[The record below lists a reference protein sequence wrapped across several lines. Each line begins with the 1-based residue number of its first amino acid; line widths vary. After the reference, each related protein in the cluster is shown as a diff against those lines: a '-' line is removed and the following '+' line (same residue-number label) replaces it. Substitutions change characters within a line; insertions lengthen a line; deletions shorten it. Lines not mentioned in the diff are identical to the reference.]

1 MHIPTRIYSIKIKLI
16 LSCSFHQRQN
26 ILLCLRFY
34 LFSFSTLWFSTEQSS
49 LFSCSQSYG
58 HRRHNP
64 QVAGPGLGSSPPTRS
79 AILSGHLLTSSP
91 QSPLALKV
99 PVVCENRG
107 KKHPAKHSA
116 RSTLLSFPELTSGT
130 HFQFSLTSACS
141 WRCSYLVSCSSC
153 LLPWLSHHDTFLPPA
168 SSVKLPRAAPWNV
181 TMLREGAPSQVA
193 ESPGEREPWRSNSRP
208 SQSPR

>member
-130 HFQFSLTSACS
+130 LQKTKQNKKPP
-141 WRCSYLVSCSSC
+141 
-153 LLPWLSHHDTFLPPA
+153 LLPPTEAVTWGQGCGLAGRKSSWSLDSLYRFLGCFLAGVSMWAVRGSEESWL
-168 SSVKLPRAAPWNV
+168 VW
-181 TMLREGAPSQVA
+181 
-193 ESPGEREPWRSNSRP
+193 
-208 SQSPR
+208 